1 MLKAE
6 VDAVKIAKIADNIKK
21 ISEMASKVTA
31 WMPCW
36 IGSFQPS
43 ISLTEEKGKFCCE
56 ADQKILEGNRLSGG
70 GGGSISAS
78 CFVGLSSLA
87 PEIPP
92 SIVQAV
98 GIEGKATVA
107 VSASVGDV
115 LNACSGPQW
124 NEKGELSVTVKASAV
139 FVKVG
144 DIVGAKMEGPSGA
157 LKLGFTAENLFDN
170 FQFTGSAC
178 LDGQVKII
186 VEHFGV
192 KVEVWAFKLF
202 DKLCL

>member
-36 IGSFQPS
+36 IGSVNPS

-144 DIVGAKMEGPSGA
+144 DIVGAKMEGPGGV